1 MQENDKTIV
10 EVSDEGVIYIDYLT
24 ADYEFLFNLIINKS
38 CHLEIASVKGYLTLT
53 LGMQNWMFENK
64 SVEEYQEVTNFIKS
78 EYKTSVEQLNE

>member
-1 MQENDKTIV
+1 MEENNETIV
-10 EVSDEGVIYIDYLT
+10 EVTDEGIIYVDYLT
-24 ADYEFLFNLIINKS
+24 ADYEFLFNLIMNKS

-78 EYKTSVEQLNE
+78 EYKTNVEQLN